1 MEGEPRRAQD
11 VREARP
17 DEGADAPTVNGD
29 MLEGYRLSRVPVCR
43 LYEPPSLLAV
53 LGAAGKPEQ
62 DLLRD
67 ALARDGVPWAR
78 RRGGGGTVV
87 LGPGQVVLA
96 VVTEVD
102 SPFRNRE
109 YAGQINSWVVEALRR
124 LSVTGV
130 HPAGISDLA
139 IRDRKIVGTSIYRT
153 RLVLFYQASILVDAD
168 VSVFT
173 RYLAMPVRVPD
184 YRRGRS
190 HEDFC
195 TTLAREGYR
204 GGVAPVMDALKE
216 IVDEQLP
223 LLR

>member
-1 MEGEPRRAQD
+1 VPS
-11 VREARP
+11 RETHP
-17 DEGADAPTVNGD
+17 PTVNGD
-29 MLEGYRLSRVPVCR
+29 LLEEYLHSRVPVSR
-43 LYEPPSLLAV
+43 IYEPDSLCAV

-62 DLLRD
+62 DLLLD
-67 ALARDGVPWAR
+67 SLERDGVPWMR

-102 SPFRNRE
+102 SPFRNKE
-109 YAGQINSWVVEALRR
+109 YAGQINSWIIEALRR

-139 IRDRKIVGTSIYRT
+139 IGEKKIVGTSIYRT
-153 RLVLFYQASILVDAD
+153 RLVLFYQASILVSNDI
-168 VSVFT
+168 SVFT

-195 TTLAREGYR
+195 TTLAREGFK
-204 GGVAPVMDALKE
+204 GGVQEVADALRE
-216 IVDEQLP
+216 VVDERLP

>member
-1 MEGEPRRAQD
+1 
-11 VREARP
+11 V
-17 DEGADAPTVNGD
+17 DETSTVNGD
-29 MLEGYRLSRVPVCR
+29 LLEEYLRSRVPVSR
-43 LYEPPSLLAV
+43 IYEPDSLCAV
-53 LGAAGKPEQ
+53 LGAAGRPEQ
-62 DLLRD
+62 DLLLDSLERD
-67 ALARDGVPWAR
+67 RVPWMH

-102 SPFRNRE
+102 SPFRNKE
-109 YAGQINSWVVEALRR
+109 YAGQVNSWIVEALRR

-139 IRDRKIVGTSIYRT
+139 IREKKIVGTSIYRT
-153 RLVLFYQASILVDAD
+153 RLVLFYQASILVSNDL
-168 VSVFT
+168 SIFT

-195 TTLAREGYR
+195 TTLAREGFA
-204 GGVAPVMDALKE
+204 GGVQEVMDALRE
-216 IVDEQLP
+216 VVDARLP